1 MSIFFGIPVCD
12 VLYCIPIVLTIA
24 KRGGDGDEIA
34 AQL

>member
-1 MSIFFGIPVCD
+1 MSNFFGVPVCD
-12 VLYCIPIVLTIA
+12 VLYCIHVVLTIA